1 MKKRNV
7 LAVVLTGSI
16 LAGVF
21 AGCGNINAELLT
33 TKEMKK
39 EDEAKD
45 GKELMQNDMIAE
57 PVSDADA
64 LWSFSYHMLKENLDS
79 TNPVLS
85 PLSAYL
91 AMGMVGLGAKGDTL
105 AEFEHVMGVG
115 MQETAETLMQALPN
129 WVVDTSDD
137 KEKSVLEVANS
148 VWLDE
153 TMEPGEDW
161 IHDVSDIYGAEAY
174 RGVLSSTSVMK
185 DMNLWV
191 EKKTHS
197 LIKNFLSEPLS
208 RETKMAL
215 VNAIYFNGKWVA
227 DFDKKSTCKEAFTTT
242 DGKTQQVDMMYDRRT
257 EFYVKNEKMDGVVM
271 DYRYGNMALVA
282 LKPTAGQSVREM
294 YEALTYEE
302 LTSLLNSGRNQ
313 QVKLKLPKFEVEFDQ
328 ELNETLQNMGIQ
340 RAFVDGQADFSG
352 LGQTKSGDSLYISL
366 VRQKAVVKLDEE
378 GTEAAAVTIVE
389 TKATSAAPPKDPIEV
404 YFDEPFLYMIMDMES
419 RTPLFMGVMDNPVE

>member
-1 MKKRNV
+1 ME
-7 LAVVLTGSI
+7 T
-16 LAGVF
+16 
-21 AGCGNINAELLT
+21 
-33 TKEMKK
+33 
-39 EDEAKD
+39 
-45 GKELMQNDMIAE
+45 MQNNVITE
-57 PVSDADA
+57 PVSNAEA
-64 LWSFSYHMLKENLDS
+64 MWTFSYQMLKENLDS

-91 AMGMVGLGAKGDTL
+91 AMGMVGLGAEGDTL
-105 AEFEHVMGVG
+105 AEFEDVLGAGTH
-115 MQETAETLMQALPN
+115 ETAEMLMQELPN
-129 WVVDTSDD
+129 WIEDTSDD

-148 VWLDE
+148 IWLDE
-153 TMEPGEDW
+153 TMEPGEEW
-161 IHDVSDIYGAEAY
+161 LSDVSDIYRAEAY

-215 VNAIYFNGKWVA
+215 VNTIYFNGKWVKDFKKESTRKETFITA
-227 DFDKKSTCKEAFTTT
+227 DGQTK
-242 DGKTQQVDMMYDRRT
+242 QVDMMHDRRN
-257 EFYVKNEKMDGVVM
+257 EFYIRNGKMDGVVM

-302 LTSLLNSGRNQ
+302 LISLLDSGSNQ
-313 QVKLKLPKFEVEFDQ
+313 QIILKMPKFEVEFDK

-340 RAFVDGQADFSG
+340 KAFVQGQANFG
-352 LGQTKSGDSLYISL
+352 RLGQTKAGDSLYIGL

-389 TKATSAAPPKDPIEV
+389 MKATSAAPPSDPIEV

-419 RTPLFMGVMDNPVE
+419 KTPLFMGVMDNPVE